1 MYADAYTC
9 NLVFPF
15 FFFLSLLSLVYLI
28 FFYGY
33 HYFDYFQKQQA
44 INILFLNH
52 DTDSSFN
59 AVI

>member
-15 FFFLSLLSLVYLI
+15 FFFFISSISCLFNI
-28 FFYGY
+28 FYGY
-33 HYFDYFQKQQA
+33 HYFDYFQQQQA